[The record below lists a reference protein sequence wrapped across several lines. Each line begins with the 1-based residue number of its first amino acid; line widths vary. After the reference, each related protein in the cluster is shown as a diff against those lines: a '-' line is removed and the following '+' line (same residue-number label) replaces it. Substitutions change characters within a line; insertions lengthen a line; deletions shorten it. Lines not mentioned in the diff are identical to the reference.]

1 MPPTKN
7 ITLPLLVMC
16 FIAITSS
23 SVLAESISPHLWRPW
38 MEETSNL
45 KIITNLQQPLLVDL
59 SSGNASATW
68 ADYWN
73 KQHSADIWNDLTLQL
88 ILKYRVNPLRASRA
102 FTYVNIVQ
110 HDALALAL
118 RHSLDQPGQQA
129 AVHSAAST
137 MLAHLFPLETPGKIA
152 AIGATALAAN
162 ELRYPQALLEIS
174 KGQAIAKQVTAL
186 AIKRAQ
192 SDRSDEVWDAR
203 TRPKQTTGMWEG
215 VPPLESAQPQE
226 PLAGEWQTWVLKNGA
241 EIQPPHPPALDSATL
256 EKNTREV
263 YEVFT
268 RLTPEQKKIANDWHL
283 DQGTATPPG
292 VWNIKARGLA
302 DKHDVSNET
311 RTQIYSALNVAM
323 MDAAIACW
331 HAKYTWWTSR
341 PITRIRN
348 QITPA
353 FLPYL
358 VTPPHPSYV
367 SGHASVSGAASEVL
381 KKFFPGDQEEINQW
395 AEEAAMSRLYG
406 GIHYR
411 HDNDEG
417 LALGRK
423 IGQRVLGRPNR

>member
-1 MPPTKN
+1 MDGISN
-7 ITLPLLVMC
+7 I
-16 FIAITSS
+16 
-23 SVLAESISPHLWRPW
+23 
-38 MEETSNL
+38 
-45 KIITNLQQPLLVDL
+45 KIEPNFQQPLLVDL
-59 SSGNASATW
+59 STNNSSIRW
-68 ADYWN
+68 VDYWHN
-73 KQHSADIWNDLTLQL
+73 QHSADIWNDLTLQL

-102 FTYVNIVQ
+102 FTYLNIVQ
-110 HDALALAL
+110 HDALALAV

-129 AVHSAAST
+129 AVHFAAST
-137 MLAHLFPLETPGKIA
+137 MLAHLFPLETPGRIA
-152 AIGATALAAN
+152 AIGANALAAN
-162 ELRYPQALLEIS
+162 ESRYPEALSEIS
-174 KGQAIAKQVTAL
+174 KGQAIAKEVTAI

-203 TRPKQTTGMWEG
+203 TRPKPSTGMWEG

-241 EIQPPHPPALDSATL
+241 EIQPPPPPALDSATL

-268 RLTPEQKKIANDWHL
+268 KLTAQQKKIASDWHL
-283 DQGTATPPG
+283 DQGSATPPG
-292 VWNIKARGLA
+292 VWNLKARSLA
-302 DKHDVSNET
+302 DKRGISNEN
-311 RTQIYSALNVAM
+311 RIQIYTALNIAM

-331 HAKYTWWTSR
+331 HAKYNWWTAR
-341 PITRIRN
+341 PLTRIRN
-348 QITPA
+348 QINPA

-381 KKFFPGDQEEINQW
+381 KNFFPGDQEEIHQW

-417 LALGRK
+417 LAMGRR
-423 IGQRVLGRPNR
+423 IGQRVLARLGR

>member
-1 MPPTKN
+1 MCPTKN
-7 ITLPLLVMC
+7 KFTLLVMC
-16 FIAITSS
+16 FITITSS
-23 SVLAESISPHLWRPW
+23 SVLAESISPRLWRPW
-38 MEETSNL
+38 MEETSNI
-45 KIITNLQQPLLVDL
+45 KIATNLQQTLLVE
-59 SSGNASATW
+59 ATSDNTSMPW

-73 KQHSADIWNDLTLQL
+73 KQNPADIWNNLTLQL

-118 RHSLDQPGQQA
+118 RHSLNQPGQQA
-129 AVHSAAST
+129 AVHLAAST

-152 AIGATALAAN
+152 AMGATAQAAN
-162 ELRYPQALLEIS
+162 ELRYPQFLTEIS
-174 KGQAIAKQVTAL
+174 NGQAIAKQVTAL

-192 SDRSDEVWDAR
+192 GDRSDEVWDAR
-203 TRPKQTTGMWEG
+203 IRPKPTPGMWEG
-215 VPPLESAQPQE
+215 APPLESAQPQE
-226 PLAGEWQTWVLKNGA
+226 PWAGQWRTWVLKNGA
-241 EIQPPHPPALDSATL
+241 EIQPPPPPALDSAIL

-268 RLTPEQKKIANDWHL
+268 RLTPEQKKIASDWHL
-283 DQGTATPPG
+283 DQGSATPPG
-292 VWNIKARGLA
+292 VWNLKARSLA
-302 DKHDVSNET
+302 DESGMSNEIRIQMYT
-311 RTQIYSALNVAM
+311 ALNVAM

-331 HAKYTWWTSR
+331 HAKYNWWTAR
-341 PITRIRN
+341 PISRIRN
-348 QITPA
+348 QINPA

-367 SGHASVSGAASEVL
+367 SGHASVSGAASEIL
-381 KKFFPGDQEEINQW
+381 KKFFPLDQQEIDQW

-411 HDNDEG
+411 HDNEEG

-423 IGQRVLGRPNR
+423 IGLRVLDRI